1 MTFQKKNSLVNS
13 QQQTFL
19 LERMS
24 ENSRD
29 LQHVVRGIEVVNM
42 EEEEEAIQDEEGDYP
57 MSLDFDI
64 DEMKTPFQEY
74 NT

>member
-1 MTFQKKNSLVNS
+1 
-13 QQQTFL
+13 
-19 LERMS
+19 MS

-42 EEEEEAIQDEEGDYP
+42 EEEEAIQDEEGDYP